1 MNNATRILV
10 LVAAAAMLAFAP
22 SSKADAVMTLT
33 GAGNN
38 PAFNVY
44 VGPYTATINGTSMP
58 VICDDFSHD
67 SFLGESWN
75 ASVTNLGTVASGTP
89 SFNSGTSGNY
99 SEAAWL
105 TLQLLGAPNNSEA
118 TAIQYAIWD
127 MFDPTGV
134 SSYLAGFSGGT
145 SFLSDSTDVNGVQ
158 YWLNA
163 AAGSSLSASQLSDFL
178 IYTPTSCRSG
188 QCLTGSGLPQEF
200 IVYTP
205 EPSAIL
211 MLLMGLGALL
221 WFKRRNQATTLA

>member
-10 LVAAAAMLAFAP
+10 LVAAAAVLAFAP
-22 SSKADAVMTLT
+22 SSKADSVMTLT

-44 VGPYTATINGTSMP
+44 IGPYTASIDGTSTQ

-67 SFLGESWN
+67 SFLNESWN
-75 ASVTNLGTVASGTP
+75 ASVTNLATVATGAP
-89 SFNSGTSGNY
+89 SFNAGTGADY

-105 TLQLLGAPNNSEA
+105 TLQLPGVPNNSQA

-127 MFDPTGV
+127 LFDPSGV

-145 SFLSDSTDVNGVQ
+145 SFLGDSTDVNGVQ
-158 YWLNA
+158 YWLNE
-163 AAGSSLSASQLSDFL
+163 AAGSSLSGSQLADFL
-178 IYTPTSCRSG
+178 IYTPTSCVSG
-188 QCLTGSGLPQEF
+188 QCLTGSSLPQEF

-205 EPSAIL
+205 EPSTVL
-211 MLLMGLGALL
+211 MLLMGLAALL
-221 WFKRRNQATTLA
+221 WFKRRDRVLNLA

>member
-1 MNNATRILV
+1 MNNATRVVLLV
-10 LVAAAAMLAFAP
+10 VAAAVLAFAP
-22 SSKADAVMTLT
+22 SAKADSVMTLT

-38 PAFNVY
+38 PAFDVY
-44 VGPYTATINGTSMP
+44 VGPYTATINGTSTP
-58 VICDDFSHD
+58 VICDDFAHE
-67 SFLGESWN
+67 SFVGESWN
-75 ASVTNLGTVASGTP
+75 ASVINLGTLSTGAP
-89 SFNSGTSGNY
+89 SFNTGTAGNY

-145 SFLSDSTDVNGVQ
+145 SFLSDSTNMNGVD
-158 YWLNA
+158 YWLNQ
-163 AAGSSLSASQLSDFL
+163 AAGSSLSASEMSDFL
-178 IYTPTSCRSG
+178 IYMPTSCISG
-188 QCLTGSGLPQEF
+188 QCLTGSGLPQQF
-200 IVYTP
+200 IVHTP

-221 WFKRRNQATTLA
+221 WFKRRDRLPNLA

>member
-10 LVAAAAMLAFAP
+10 LVAAAAVLAFAP
-22 SSKADAVMTLT
+22 SSKADSVMTLT
-33 GAGNN
+33 GAGSN

-44 VGPYTATINGTSMP
+44 VGPYTATIDGTSTQ
-58 VICDDFSHD
+58 VICDDFSD
-67 SFLGESWN
+67 ESFIGESWN
-75 ASVTNLGTVASGTP
+75 ASVTNLATVATGAP
-89 SFNSGTSGNY
+89 AFNSGTGGNY

-127 MFDPTGV
+127 TFDPSGV

-145 SFLSDSTDVNGVQ
+145 SFLGDSTDVNGVQ
-158 YWLNA
+158 YWLNE
-163 AAGSSLSASQLSDFL
+163 AAGSSLSGSQLADFL
-178 IYTPTSCRSG
+178 IYTPQSCISG

-205 EPSAIL
+205 EPSTVL
-211 MLLMGLGALL
+211 MLLMGLASLL
-221 WFKRRNQATTLA
+221 WFKRRDRVLNLA